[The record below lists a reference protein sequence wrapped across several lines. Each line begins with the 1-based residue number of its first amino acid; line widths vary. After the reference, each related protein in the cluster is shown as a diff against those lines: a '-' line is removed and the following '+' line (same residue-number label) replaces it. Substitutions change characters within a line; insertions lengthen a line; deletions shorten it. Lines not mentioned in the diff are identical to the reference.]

1 MPYRRPPQNTKRF
14 LPPLLPFTVT
24 PRRSSPSPY
33 PNQGYHKDY
42 LDIPLPNEQEYG
54 PYPYPEEKRI
64 LPGLSAVV
72 DFVREHIHIE
82 ELILIGLI
90 VLLLEDSMEDNL
102 LLILLFY
109 ILIF

>member
-14 LPPLLPFTVT
+14 LPPLLPFNFTQ
-24 PRRSSPSPY
+24 RRTAPSSY

-42 LDIPLPNEQEYG
+42 LDIPLPNEQEYAAA
-54 PYPYPEEKRI
+54 YPDEKRI
-64 LPGLSAVV
+64 LPGLSSVV
-72 DFVREHIHIE
+72 DFVKEHIHIE

-90 VLLLEDSMEDNL
+90 ILLLSESMEDNL